1 MVLKALVIMSIKAVI
16 CLFLCVHSQ
25 DCIMAVAIAE
35 DSSME
40 RDKHSEN
47 YEKERQVLDFWQ
59 DSIKKQRIIARLS
72 NRSTAPAAAASPF
85 APDGNVI
92 VKKLKE
98 QLKIYEN
105 FRINNFQ
112 GQKVHVPPEDYGR
125 NLEQLRVQLIDE
137 LNKAK
142 QAGIDLSKDSELK
155 ESINRFFV
163 GSSASEFSGA
173 FQSKEFVGRDVPILV
188 LEDQLT
194 NDHEDFASLSVV
206 SPKKVSLRATGHGAH
221 VIGIMRQIAPRAD
234 YTIHDTSIPEAGLL
248 KRTKL
253 VNASFGHP
261 HNDGTAP
268 TFSEILKY
276 PLLLVNASGNNA
288 LALDNPLY
296 EMELFLRNLPD
307 DQLGRLLLIGNL
319 SYGNIPSASSNWPGD
334 LSRLQENFLWTL
346 GSDVLS
352 HSKNNSYARMTGTS
366 MAAPVTTSSL
376 ALIAEAHPGFSYA
389 QLKECVLESAR
400 QDFYMSTADVLP
412 GWNLT
417 IHVAPGNQ
425 SSMRFVGNNVQVEE
439 PYDSAIWGKGILD
452 FSRALIYAALLSKG
466 EQKDKIKAKLN
477 EVEEKEKKAIHNLAI
492 RKEAFSKAQN
502 PQGRGSKNDASLK
515 IEDNFWEVA
524 FSSVGRENL
533 LRWIQRTRIK
543 TLQTACMAKIR
554 QKSVE
559 FLKQMQ
565 DDQIKEIFLIALQ
578 LRDYSWVT
586 QNLSILT
593 ERYSMMSDVGV
604 SDILKVIL
612 VDKDPNSL
620 MVLKAF
626 KDFFAMYPDFL
637 PSTIIKVGA
646 DNISFLELAAC
657 FGMPEKIVEFLEFG
671 AIKNDNQLDAAAKL
685 AKIRGKSGENMRILQ
700 EKWFVPSCP
709 ELFATVAKGTSQQL
723 EILLKNRNVNAKDQE
738 GNVLLSIA
746 LKAENKE
753 TASLLIQKN
762 ANLNFLTKT
771 DWEAIVSSPDA
782 VEIARIVLTPMFAN
796 KSDISEHPLLNL
808 AVDTGKIDLIRLFIN
823 EFKVDVNVSS
833 WGGETLLHRAAAHN
847 QLEAFA
853 VLAGEFKADINAK
866 DSSDRTP
873 LDILSA
879 ESKVTVQKMIA
890 GKLQSETAISG
901 IH

>member
-16 CLFLCVHSQ
+16 YLFLCVHSQ

-35 DSSME
+35 DSSMG

-59 DSIKKQRIIARLS
+59 DSIKKQRIISRLS
-72 NRSTAPAAAASPF
+72 NRSTAPAAAAPTF
-85 APDGNVI
+85 DHAT

-105 FRINNFQ
+105 FRISNFQ
-112 GQKVHVPPEDYGR
+112 GQKVHLRPEDYGR

-142 QAGIDLSKDSELK
+142 QSGVDLSKDSELK
-155 ESINRFFV
+155 EAINRFFV

-173 FQSKEFVGRDVPILV
+173 FQSKQFVGRDVPILV

-194 NDHEDFASLSVV
+194 NDHEDFVSLSVV
-206 SPKKVSLRATGHGAH
+206 SPKKIISRATGHGAH
-221 VIGIMRQIAPRAD
+221 VIGIMRQIAPRAN
-234 YTIHDTSIPEAGLL
+234 YTIHDTSIPSAELL
-248 KRTKL
+248 KRTQL
-253 VNASFGHP
+253 VNASFGHL

-276 PLLLVNASGNNA
+276 PLLLINASGNNA

-319 SYGNIPSASSNWPGD
+319 SYGNIPSASSNWPGA

-352 HSKNNSYARMTGTS
+352 HSKNNGYDRMTGTS
-366 MAAPVTTSSL
+366 MAAPVATSSL

-400 QDFYMSTADVLP
+400 QDFYMSAVDVLP

-425 SSMRFVGNNVQVEE
+425 YSMRFVGNNVQVEE

-452 FSRALIYAALLSKG
+452 LSRALIYAALLSKG

-492 RKEAFSKAQN
+492 RKKDAIKNQN
-502 PQGRGSKNDASLK
+502 LQNSNPKDDDSLR
-515 IEDNFWEVA
+515 IENNFWQAA
-524 FSSVGRENL
+524 FTSVGRENL

-543 TLQTACMAKIR
+543 SLQTSCMAKIR
-554 QKSVE
+554 QKPTE
-559 FLKQMQ
+559 FLQQMR

-578 LRDYSWVT
+578 LKDYSWVA

-604 SDILKVIL
+604 SDILKVVL
-612 VDKDPNSL
+612 VDSDPNSL

-626 KDFFAMYPDFL
+626 KDFLQCIQIFYHQLLLQLVQIIFL
-637 PSTIIKVGA
+637 S
-646 DNISFLELAAC
+646 
-657 FGMPEKIVEFLEFG
+657 
-671 AIKNDNQLDAAAKL
+671 
-685 AKIRGKSGENMRILQ
+685 
-700 EKWFVPSCP
+700 
-709 ELFATVAKGTSQQL
+709 
-723 EILLKNRNVNAKDQE
+723 
-738 GNVLLSIA
+738 
-746 LKAENKE
+746 
-753 TASLLIQKN
+753 
-762 ANLNFLTKT
+762 
-771 DWEAIVSSPDA
+771 
-782 VEIARIVLTPMFAN
+782 
-796 KSDISEHPLLNL
+796 
-808 AVDTGKIDLIRLFIN
+808 
-823 EFKVDVNVSS
+823 
-833 WGGETLLHRAAAHN
+833 
-847 QLEAFA
+847 
-853 VLAGEFKADINAK
+853 
-866 DSSDRTP
+866 
-873 LDILSA
+873 
-879 ESKVTVQKMIA
+879 
-890 GKLQSETAISG
+890 
-901 IH
+901 